1 VQYRDDMTL
10 EELKKA
16 LQAIRQKAL
25 EIPQPPPPKRG
36 PEIRSLKKR
45 TPAARGRFFGSG
57 KC

>member
-1 VQYRDDMTL
+1 MTL
-10 EELKKA
+10 EEFKKA
-16 LQAIRQKAL
+16 LQAIRLKAL

-36 PEIRSLKKR
+36 PEIRSLKKK